1 MNIPIYMGKVSSAE
15 IERANNGFKHLKQD
29 LEKMEMLG

>member
-15 IERANNGFKHLKQD
+15 IERANNRFTYLKQD
-29 LEKMEMLG
+29 LEKIEMLG